1 MRVTFLETPMDVL
14 SLEETVQC
22 ASTSMREG
30 KRVRHVALNVAK
42 LVKMRADSSLRA
54 DVTSSDIIGIDGAGI
69 VFGARLLGISVS
81 ERVAGIDL
89 MDALL
94 NLCAKEGFRPYF
106 LGATKEVV
114 SKAAAAAEERHPGLR
129 FAGVRDGYFSS
140 SDELAIIDEINQSG
154 AHCLFIGMP
163 TPRKE
168 NFLAAHASRLQA
180 PFLMGVGGSF
190 DVLAGQV
197 SRAPL
202 VLQKMGLEW
211 MHRLM
216 QEPRRMFWR
225 YASTNAA
232 FIALLWRAI
241 FGRLTM
247 ATRLT
252 PINKVRGH

>member
-14 SLEETVQC
+14 SLEETVQR
-22 ASTSMREG
+22 AAGSMREG
-30 KRVRHVALNVAK
+30 KRVSHVALNVAK
-42 LVKMRADSSLRA
+42 LVKMRSDLSLRA

-69 VFGARLLGISVS
+69 VFGARLLGVSVS

-89 MDALL
+89 MEALL
-94 NLCAKEGFRPYF
+94 NLCAKEGFRPFF

-114 SKAAAAAEERHPGLR
+114 SKAAAAAEERYPGLR
-129 FAGVRDGYFSS
+129 FAGLRDGYFSS
-140 SDELAIIDEINQSG
+140 SDEPAIIDEINRSG

-163 TPRKE
+163 TPHKE
-168 NFLAAHASRLQA
+168 NFLAVQASRLQT

-202 VLQKMGLEW
+202 VLQKIGLEW

-225 YASTNAA
+225 YASTNAT
-232 FIALLWRAI
+232 FIALLWREI
-241 FGRLTM
+241 FGRFTK
-247 ATRLT
+247 TT
-252 PINKVRGH
+252 GFTSTNKVRGH